1 MADQVADA
9 VVRSIIDQ
17 SLAQQVVRPGETIVH
32 RVSRSFRSL
41 QQRRREVEPLN
52 INLAAAEHYMYAR
65 FLAGVSGDPSI
76 KMAPTLYGLKKRL
89 YFALGIQDKMATTQN
104 PVLPPNNVV
113 ERWGT
118 NGATDGL
125 VDYTHTTGRGA
136 NNYGH
141 AVAALAGE
149 ARRYN

>member
-1 MADQVADA
+1 MANQVVDT

-17 SLAQQVVRPGETIVH
+17 SLGQQMVRPGETIVH

-41 QQRRREVEPLN
+41 QKRRREVEPLN

-65 FLAGVSGDPSI
+65 FLAGTSGDPSI

-89 YFALGIQDKMATTQN
+89 YFALGIQEKMATTQN
-104 PVLPPNNVV
+104 PVLPPNNDV

-118 NGATDGL
+118 NGATAGL
-125 VDYTHTTGRGA
+125 VDYTKTNGRPA
-136 NNYGH
+136 SNYGN
-141 AVAALAGE
+141 AVSVLFNE